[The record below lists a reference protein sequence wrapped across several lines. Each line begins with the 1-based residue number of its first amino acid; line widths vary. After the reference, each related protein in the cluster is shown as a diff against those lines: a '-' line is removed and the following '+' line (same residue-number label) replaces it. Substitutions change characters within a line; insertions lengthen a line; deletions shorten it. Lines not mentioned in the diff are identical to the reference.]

1 MTLYWVL
8 FKEHLEMFL
17 ILLVTDKKNCGIY
30 IIVNASKSI
39 LTSLH
44 WFGYPWIQA

>member
-17 ILLVTDKKNCGIY
+17 ILLVTDKKKPWHVG
-30 IIVNASKSI
+30 VDLFSLSKVANSNV
-39 LTSLH
+39 
-44 WFGYPWIQA
+44 FF